1 MIVCVSIIPVHG
13 IPGSFMIGYDCG
25 SQHQTQVAC
34 AHLSDGTARQ
44 VTLRETRVMSGD
56 DARGE

>member
-1 MIVCVSIIPVHG
+1 MVYLVALWLD
-13 IPGSFMIGYDCG
+13 MIGF
-25 SQHQTQVAC
+25 QHRTQVAC

-56 DARGE
+56 DARGEWNVDEFGQLI